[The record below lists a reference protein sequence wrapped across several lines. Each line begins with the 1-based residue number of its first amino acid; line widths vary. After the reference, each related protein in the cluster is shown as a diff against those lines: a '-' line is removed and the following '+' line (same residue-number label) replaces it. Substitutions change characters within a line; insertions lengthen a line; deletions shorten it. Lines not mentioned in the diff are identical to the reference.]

1 MYCSGECAIG
11 RETVKPINADSL
23 DRLIL
28 QFLGSSQKMENITEQ
43 LINITSDGIV
53 DEGELEQFDSVL
65 AELEKMSV
73 NIQSLMMWA
82 KKNKDSI
89 MSKRG
94 N

>member
-1 MYCSGECAIG
+1 M
-11 RETVKPINADSL
+11 KPINADSL

-65 AELEKMSV
+65 SELENV
-73 NIQSLMMWA
+73 GQH
-82 KKNKDSI
+82 SI
-89 MSKRG
+89 VDDVG
-94 N
+94 